1 MTWYPSIPLNA
12 SPDFFEMYEPIRDLR
27 VLVFE
32 SEIKE
37 LITAMGD
44 PIDVIN
50 VLIHEHGY
58 NMQGAMALFI
68 RLRNEL

>member
-12 SPDFFEMYEPIRDLR
+12 SPDFFEMYEPIRDLH

-44 PIDVIN
+44 PVDVIN
-50 VLIHEHGY
+50 VLIHEHSY
-58 NMQGAMALFI
+58 NLPGAMALFI